1 MGSILALPTSA
12 ARFLSPTC
20 SPPSEIAGL
29 AVLHRDVENTDDPDR
44 VQNFGFRV
52 IWKPGKPR
60 TIPKAMQRLTRT
72 HKHNLFAAK
81 TKEQQ
86 RCRFLNPAPSMSKN
100 TLRVKLRVQVPNSHR
115 LFEVLTCKTTISETS
130 TLLSRFPSVP
140 LIVRVPFSWYSVFR
154 REPLQ
159 KRQKG
164 TTGNQVIRSFEMFG
178 TQRQANVLCWQ
189 IKGFLGV

>member
-60 TIPKAMQRLTRT
+60 TIPNAMQRLTRT
-72 HKHNLFAAK
+72 HKHNLFAVN

-86 RCRFLNPAPSMSKN
+86 RCRFLSPAPSMSKN
-100 TLRVKLRVQVPNSHR
+100 TLRVQVPNSQR
-115 LFEVLTCKTTISETS
+115 LFEVLTCKTTTSEPS

-140 LIVRVPFSWYSVFR
+140 
-154 REPLQ
+154 
-159 KRQKG
+159 
-164 TTGNQVIRSFEMFG
+164 
-178 TQRQANVLCWQ
+178 
-189 IKGFLGV
+189 